1 MNGGNGARW
10 LYRTLRYRRLGR
22 CVRAKSTRP
31 GGKETKATSKGDG
44 NKTNVIL
51 IFKSPSD
58 YLQPGDFY

>member
-1 MNGGNGARW
+1 MCPSKKYSVEEEKW
-10 LYRTLRYRRLGR
+10 
-22 CVRAKSTRP
+22 
-31 GGKETKATSKGDG
+31 ATSKGDG